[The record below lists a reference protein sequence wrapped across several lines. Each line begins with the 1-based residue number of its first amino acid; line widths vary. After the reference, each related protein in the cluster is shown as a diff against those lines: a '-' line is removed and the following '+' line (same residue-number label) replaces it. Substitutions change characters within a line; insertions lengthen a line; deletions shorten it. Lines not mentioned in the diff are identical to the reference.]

1 MTKTA
6 ALRLPLLR
14 GRNRRAHMAL
24 AISLALLGLVLS
36 TSVLQPTSALFSS
49 QAPSPPQS
57 SISTA
62 DLPALVAVGQEIFS
76 DDGAAQFGWQ
86 SPQVRPDQATE
97 YLVYRTVAG
106 GAAEL
111 LSDPE
116 LVAHPDGPTGAV
128 LFTDPLLIPAES
140 GACAAGWVRASDPEQ
155 CTIAP
160 GAEVFYQVTYTKGPW
175 QSAQA
180 LEITLVSP

>member
-1 MTKTA
+1 MTNTA

-14 GRNRRAHMAL
+14 SRNRRAHMAL

-62 DLPALVAVGQEIFS
+62 DLPALIAVGQETFS

-97 YLVYRTVAG
+97 YLVHRTVAG

-116 LVAHPDGPTGAV
+116 LVAHPDGPAGAV
-128 LFTDPLLIPAES
+128 LFTDQLIVPAEP
-140 GACAAGWVRASDPEQ
+140 GGCPAGWIAASSPQ
-155 CTIAP
+155 YCTVAS
-160 GAEVFYQVTYTKGPW
+160 GTGLFYQVTYAKGPW